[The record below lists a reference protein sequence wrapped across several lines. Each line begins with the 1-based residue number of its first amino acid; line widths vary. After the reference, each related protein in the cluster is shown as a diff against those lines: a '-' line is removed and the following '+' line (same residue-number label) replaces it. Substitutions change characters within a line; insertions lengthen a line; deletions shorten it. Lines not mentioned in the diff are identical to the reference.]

1 MNINAVVEEVAKVVR
16 GKEEEIRK
24 SLICFLAGGHL
35 LIEDI
40 PGVGKTTLALALSR
54 AMSLSFA
61 RVQFTS
67 DLLPS
72 DIVGTSVFDQAKK
85 EFVFKAGPVFNNV
98 VLADEIN
105 RATPKTQSALLEA
118 MAERQVTVDGTTYE
132 LPKPFFV
139 IATQNPI
146 EHYGTYPL
154 PESQMDRFMV
164 KLSLGYPDEETERD
178 IVMGANPLDKV
189 STVKEVVSRA
199 EILEAMEEVKKV
211 YISPEVAEL
220 IVSIASQTRSDANI
234 LLGVS
239 TRGAIHLANCARALA
254 YTKDRDFVVPE
265 DVLETALPV
274 LSHRIVVRE
283 GVNKEEA
290 ISEVLQRVEIP
301 R

>member
-16 GKEEEIRK
+16 GKEEEIRR
-24 SLICFLAGGHL
+24 SLVCFLAGGHL

-40 PGVGKTTLALALSR
+40 PGVGKTTLALALSK

-61 RVQFTS
+61 RIQFTS

-72 DIVGTSVFDQAKK
+72 DIVGTSVFDQSKR

-132 LPKPFFV
+132 LPDPFFV
-139 IATQNPI
+139 IATQNPM

-154 PESQMDRFMV
+154 PESQMDRFTMR
-164 KLSLGYPDEETERD
+164 LSIGYPDTDTERD
-178 IVMGANPLDKV
+178 IVMGVNPLEKV
-189 STVKEVVSRA
+189 STVKEVVSAHDIR
-199 EILEAMEEVKKV
+199 EATEEVKKV
-211 YISPEVAEL
+211 YISPEVADL
-220 IVSIASQTRSDANI
+220 IVSIVSQTRSDANI

-254 YTKDRDFVVPE
+254 YSKDRDFVVPE
-265 DVLETALPV
+265 DVLEMAVPV
-274 LSHRIVVRE
+274 LSHRLIVRE
-283 GVNKEEA
+283 GMDKEEA
-290 ISEVLQRVEIP
+290 VSEVLQRVEIP

>member
-118 MAERQVTVDGTTYE
+118 MA
-132 LPKPFFV
+132 
-139 IATQNPI
+139 
-146 EHYGTYPL
+146 
-154 PESQMDRFMV
+154 
-164 KLSLGYPDEETERD
+164 YPDEETERD

>member
-16 GKEEEIRK
+16 GKEEEIRR

-40 PGVGKTTLALALSR
+40 PGVGKTTLALALSK

-61 RVQFTS
+61 RIQFTS

-72 DIVGTSVFDQAKK
+72 DIVGTSVFDQSKR

-132 LPKPFFV
+132 LPDPFFV
-139 IATQNPI
+139 IATQNPM

-154 PESQMDRFMV
+154 PESQMDRFTMR
-164 KLSLGYPDEETERD
+164 LSIGYPDTDTERD
-178 IVMGANPLDKV
+178 IVMGVNPLEKV
-189 STVKEVVSRA
+189 STVKEVVSAHDIR
-199 EILEAMEEVKKV
+199 EATEEVKKV
-211 YISPEVAEL
+211 YISPEVADL
-220 IVSIASQTRSDANI
+220 IVSIVSQTRSDANI

-254 YTKDRDFVVPE
+254 YSKDRDFVVPE
-265 DVLETALPV
+265 DVLEMAVPV
-274 LSHRIVVRE
+274 LSHRLIVRE
-283 GVNKEEA
+283 GMDKEEA
-290 ISEVLQRVEIP
+290 VSEVLQRVEIP